1 MDRSTFESADPILE
15 EMAATLDE
23 LLDSDQ
29 FSAVRLALARLS
41 EAVGPRYS
49 VNLLWVVGLQ
59 AQSPDLLGVRC
70 DHGSRSQS
78 APRHRC
84 LSLL

>member
-1 MDRSTFESADPILE
+1 MDRSSFESADPILD
-15 EMAATLDE
+15 EMATIVDQ

-59 AQSPDLLGVRC
+59 ARSPVLLGVRG
-70 DHGSRSQS
+70 DYGSRGQAAS
-78 APRHRC
+78 RHGC